1 MAMEVTWKPLVAGI
15 LNIIT
20 GIINLFGMLVVIGLL
35 TAFGGGILSI
45 VRIADM
51 IPLWLSGM
59 VHGVLIIMSIL
70 LAVLSALPL
79 IGGIYALQRKAWS
92 IALAGSV
99 VAILSIA
106 PLGIVST
113 ALVSLSRSEFTA
125 YDRF

>member
-1 MAMEVTWKPLVAGI
+1 MEVTWKPLVAGI

>member
-1 MAMEVTWKPLVAGI
+1 MEATWKPFVAGI

-20 GIINLFGMLVVIGLL
+20 GIINLFGMFVVIGLL

-51 IPLWLSGM
+51 MPIWLSGM
-59 VHGVLIIMSIL
+59 VHGVLIIMAIL
-70 LAVLSALPL
+70 LAVLSSLPL
-79 IGGIYALQRKAWS
+79 IGGIYAIQRKAWS
-92 IALAGSV
+92 LALTGSV
-99 VAILSIA
+99 VAILSIP

-113 ALVSLSRSEFTA
+113 VLVSLSRNEFTT